1 MAYATGDD
9 LAARKDVNTIR
20 DLATD
25 DEAPVDLSNIN
36 TNANIVAALADASG
50 EVDSA
55 LLVGGVYTTDDLA
68 SLTANSL
75 AKLKRITC
83 EIAMAFLFA
92 RRPKYDEDGYDKALE
107 RADKWLERLRKGERV
122 FEVTDED
129 PAAGTLPTI
138 DGPTVVTYDRLR
150 LMVDRTKNFY
160 PHRGQRLPEGR
171 GGN

>member
-9 LAARKDVNTIR
+9 LAARKDINTIC
-20 DLATD
+20 DLASD
-25 DEAPVDLSNIN
+25 DNAPVDIGNVN
-36 TNANIVAALADASG
+36 TNANILAALADASG

-55 LLVGGVYTTDDLA
+55 LLVGGIYTPADLA
-68 SLTANSL
+68 SLTANSA

-107 RADKWLERLRKGERV
+107 RAEKWLERLRKGERV

-129 PAAGTLPTI
+129 PADGTLPSI
-138 DGPTVVTYDRLR
+138 DGPTVATYDRLR

-160 PHRGQRLPEGR
+160 PNRGQRLPEGR
-171 GGN
+171 GN